1 MNNNIYVNDNN
12 VIYNYEVSFDRE
24 EFERVI
30 DDIDVWYGKGELKS
44 FIGRVCP

>member
-30 DDIDVWYGKGELKS
+30 DESLQEVKRPAKIV
-44 FIGRVCP
+44 